1 MVNMEE
7 AIEDIEF
14 LASSRTRVRILDL
27 LSQHKEL
34 DKQELRDQI
43 DASRTTVQRNLDTLV
58 DQGWIQNT
66 NRTYE
71 IDTCGDLV
79 AEKFLELTE
88 TIEIERRLQPFLKWV
103 DRPEFDLDL
112 HLLADAE
119 LLVAEPGDPWSMINR
134 QVQLIRETDNG
145 GIGFLPFT
153 GLHACEVT
161 HNQILNHDASY
172 ELVVMPK
179 IADTHFSDPAYGNLF
194 TEMIDSGRLNYFVY
208 EGDLPYSLVIIDGT
222 IQIIVAD
229 GDEPRAMLETDSE
242 EVREWAEEKYESY
255 KQRSE
260 PVSI

>member
-1 MVNMEE
+1 ME
-7 AIEDIEF
+7 AAVEDVGF
-14 LASSRTRVRILDL
+14 LSTSRTRVNILNEL
-27 LSQHKEL
+27 NKRGQLSNR
-34 DKQELRDQI
+34 ELREQ
-43 DASRTTVQRNLDTLV
+43 ANSSRTTVQRNLESLV
-58 DQGWIQNT
+58 ERGWVRNT
-66 NRTYE
+66 NRRY
-71 IDTCGDLV
+71 
-79 AEKFLELTE
+79 ELTLTGE
-88 TIEIERRLQPFLKWV
+88 TIADRFIELVETVQLERRLQPFLTWV
-103 DRPEFDLDL
+103 DRSDLNLDIE
-112 HLLADAE
+112 LLADAE

-153 GLHACEVT
+153 GLHACEVA

-172 ELVVMPK
+172 ELVVIPK

-194 TEMIDSGRLNYFVY
+194 TEMINSGRLNYFVY
-208 EGDLPYSLVIIDGT
+208 EGDLPYSLVMIDGT

-260 PVSI
+260 TVSI